1 MSVCGRR
8 NDRKRISTLCVCEM
22 LSVHTLILL
31 PPSPPLLPHL
41 LQSDVVKLGNYFL
54 SSKYASNVEDA
65 SLVAIATSHLAR
77 NKVSV

>member
-1 MSVCGRR
+1 MCVCGRR
-8 NDRKRISTLCVCEM
+8 NDRKCTLCVCEM

-31 PPSPPLLPHL
+31 PPSPPLPPPHP